1 MDAIAFNRTNY
12 LKAIYLKGMRN
23 LPKEGASARGLN
35 DYLNDVFTLAGRGYK
50 DRPNWINKTV
60 RALTGYEF
68 FSKIGFGVAT
78 AARNTMSA
86 MYYIQSV
93 GKLSFM

>member
-1 MDAIAFNRTNY
+1 MRNPLTVLRKYSMDAISFNRTNY
-12 LKAIYLKGMRN
+12 LKGIYLKGMKN
-23 LPKEGASARGLN
+23 FPIDADSSRGIN

-68 FSKIGFGVAT
+68 FSKKFLFCIRF
-78 AARNTMSA
+78 
-86 MYYIQSV
+86 
-93 GKLSFM
+93 FF